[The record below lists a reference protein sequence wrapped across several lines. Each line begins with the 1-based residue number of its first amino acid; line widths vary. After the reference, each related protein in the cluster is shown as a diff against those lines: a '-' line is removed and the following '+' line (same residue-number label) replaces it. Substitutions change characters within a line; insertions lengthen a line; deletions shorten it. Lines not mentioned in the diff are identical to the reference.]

1 MNFFLTGASGFVG
14 KNFIEFFQKEHE
26 IKIYNRGSK
35 IDINEDVVIHFA
47 GKAHDTKNLSN
58 SNEYYNSNT
67 ELRKKIFDSFKIK
80 V

>member
-35 IDINEDVVIHFA
+35 IDINEDVVIHFVRSSLQ
-47 GKAHDTKNLSN
+47 KIYLIQM
-58 SNEYYNSNT
+58 NT
-67 ELRKKIFDSFKIK
+67 IILIQN
-80 V
+80 